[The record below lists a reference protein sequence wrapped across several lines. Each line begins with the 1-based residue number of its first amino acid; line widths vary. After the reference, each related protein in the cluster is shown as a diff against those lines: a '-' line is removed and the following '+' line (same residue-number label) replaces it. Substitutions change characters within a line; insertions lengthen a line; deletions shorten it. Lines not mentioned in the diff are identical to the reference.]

1 MRLFVKIKDASMIC
15 VGDEQF
21 PVKGQVAD
29 VPDVLGA
36 SLISRDEYE
45 VYVEQVK
52 LHKDFV
58 ASDKESD
65 KVTAL
70 AEAERLAQL
79 AKDEAAA
86 LDEANKTEDTPLT

>member
-1 MRLFVKIKDASMIC
+1 MRLFVKIKDASMVC

-21 PVKGQVAD
+21 PVKNQVVD

-65 KVTAL
+65 KVTAKM
-70 AEAERLAQL
+70 EVERLAQL
-79 AKDEAAA
+79 AKDET
-86 LDEANKTEDTPLT
+86 NKTDEGTPE